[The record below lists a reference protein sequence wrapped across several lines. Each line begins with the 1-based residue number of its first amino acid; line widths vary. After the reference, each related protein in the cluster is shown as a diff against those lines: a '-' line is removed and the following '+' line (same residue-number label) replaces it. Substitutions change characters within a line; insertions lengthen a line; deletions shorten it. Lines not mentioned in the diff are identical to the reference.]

1 LKPQI
6 MRKSNEFI
14 LGVDIGG
21 TKVEA
26 GLVGSNGAFLISAR
40 SPMVARGTAGEGLAA
55 VCTAI
60 DGVLREPRGK
70 MVRAIGISVP
80 GWVDSRRG
88 MVVNATNLPC
98 WRNYPLAKKIEKRYD
113 LPVRLAN
120 DANAAALAESTWGA
134 GAGRENIFY
143 ASLGTG
149 IGAGMV
155 LRGELYGGTTGAAGE
170 GGHMTI
176 DVHGPLCGCGK
187 RGCIEMYSSGTAVAR
202 NARAAMA
209 SSRNRARKILR
220 LAGGAIENVTGET
233 VSAAAR
239 AGDALANELLEAAAD
254 SLGIWFGGIID
265 LLEPEM
271 IVVGGGFGR
280 VMMGYERRIR
290 NLLKIWAIN
299 PNRKSV
305 KIVNAH
311 FQAQSALV
319 GAAALW
325 LARAQTSK

>member
-1 LKPQI
+1 
-6 MRKSNEFI
+6 
-14 LGVDIGG
+14 
-21 TKVEA
+21 
-26 GLVGSNGAFLISAR
+26 
-40 SPMVARGTAGEGLAA
+40 
-55 VCTAI
+55 
-60 DGVLREPRGK
+60 
-70 MVRAIGISVP
+70 
-80 GWVDSRRG
+80 
-88 MVVNATNLPC
+88 
-98 WRNYPLAKKIEKRYD
+98 
-113 LPVRLAN
+113 
-120 DANAAALAESTWGA
+120 
-134 GAGRENIFY
+134 
-143 ASLGTG
+143 
-149 IGAGMV
+149 
-155 LRGELYGGTTGAAGE
+155 
-170 GGHMTI
+170 MTI